1 MLGIKV
7 KMDNQKFAGELSHR
21 GLLTVG
27 ATSDNVVRIFPPLII
42 TEKEIDEGIEILT
55 QYLSEKSSDPY
66 QYER

>member
-27 ATSDNVVRIFPPLII
+27 ATSDNVVRIF
-42 TEKEIDEGIEILT
+42 
-55 QYLSEKSSDPY
+55 SSTHY
-66 QYER
+66 H